1 MQDNFMERMLKTGHL
16 SGSNAAYVEELYEQ
30 FLSDKLSVPEEWQIF
45 FESLSD
51 STTSDISHAAIKRD
65 FVNLGKV
72 SRYKQILNND
82 AVVNSEHESKQVQ
95 VLQLISSYRVRG
107 HQKANLDPLGI
118 MHRERV
124 LDLELE
130 FHDLS
135 PIDTSTVFQTG
146 SLFISKAKAPLR
158 EIIEILENIY
168 CSSIGYEFMHIVNLE
183 EKQWIQRQIESNDGS
198 PIIENDVRLHLLER
212 LTAAEGLE
220 KHLDAKYPG
229 TKRFGLEGGESLIPA
244 LDELIPVS
252 YTHLTLPT
260 ICSV

>member
-1 MQDNFMERMLKTGHL
+1 MERMLKTGHL

-30 FLSDKLSVPEEWQIF
+30 FLTKKSSVSEEWQVF

-51 STTSDISHAAIKRD
+51 STNLDISHAAIKRD
-65 FVNLGKV
+65 FVNLAKV
-72 SRYKQILNND
+72 SRYKQVLSND

-118 MHRERV
+118 MPRERV

-146 SLFISKAKAPLR
+146 SLFISKVKAPLR
-158 EIIEILENIY
+158 EIIEILI
-168 CSSIGYEFMHIVNLE
+168 
-183 EKQWIQRQIESNDGS
+183 R
-198 PIIENDVRLHLLER
+198 
-212 LTAAEGLE
+212 
-220 KHLDAKYPG
+220 
-229 TKRFGLEGGESLIPA
+229 
-244 LDELIPVS
+244 
-252 YTHLTLPT
+252 
-260 ICSV
+260 